1 MLNKS
6 ITPDELA
13 YELSLMTEALEFVRE
28 TLYTEGL
35 QTQKNPSVGL
45 GYLVGLLA
53 DRTQEV
59 TNLMPEFKRTDHP

>member
-1 MLNKS
+1 
-6 ITPDELA
+6 
-13 YELSLMTEALEFVRE
+13 MTEALEFVRE

-35 QTQKNPSVGL
+35 ETQKNPSVGL

-59 TNLMPEFKRTDHP
+59 TNLMPEFKRADHL